1 MMKLYS
7 LVTAAKM
14 AAVVVL
20 SASSLIYSSLAVSQ
34 ATVRDSSPVTSNPST
49 RADASTNAVSSGA
62 VASGII
68 STSTNSASRVAPPQS
83 VNTPPPVNSPNAAYQ
98 IQQLQQEI
106 SELRGLL
113 EEQGFQLKRLKQQRL
128 DDYLDLDKRLS
139 EITNSNSVINTQAP
153 SNQTAN
159 NKNSIIKQSSTAS
172 ANTISGLSGSLPV
185 SSVDNSVEGKKLYR
199 KAIDQL
205 LSKQDYKGAQK
216 SFSQYLD
223 KYPRG
228 VYVPNVYYWQ
238 GQIYLTESKKI
249 EAEKAFTN
257 LISQY
262 RDHQKTPDAKYKLA
276 TIYFDQGKKAEAKK
290 LLNEVVASNTDASR
304 LAKSFL
310 ANQY

>member
-1 MMKLYS
+1 MMKLYF

-153 SNQTAN
+153 SNQ
-159 NKNSIIKQSSTAS
+159 SSTAS
-172 ANTISGLSGSLPV
+172 GNTIAGLSGSLPV

-205 LSKQDYKGAQK
+205 LSKQDYKGAQE

-238 GQIYLTESKKI
+238 GQIYLTESKKV

-290 LLNEVVASNTDASR
+290 LLNEVVASDTDASR
-304 LAKSFL
+304 LANSFL

>member
-1 MMKLYS
+1 MMKLYF

-49 RADASTNAVSSGA
+49 RADARTNAVSSGA

-153 SNQTAN
+153 SNQ
-159 NKNSIIKQSSTAS
+159 SSTAS
-172 ANTISGLSGSLPV
+172 ASTIAGLSGSFPV
-185 SSVDNSVEGKKLYR
+185 SSIDNSVEGKKLYR

-205 LSKQDYKGAQK
+205 LSKQDYKGAQE

-238 GQIYLTESKKI
+238 GQIYLTESKKT

-276 TIYFDQGKKAEAKK
+276 TIYFDQGKNAEAKK
-290 LLNEVVASNTDASR
+290 LLIEVVASDTDASL
-304 LAKSFL
+304 LANSFL